1 MAKGML
7 KRFSVADLVIIASIA
22 ALGIAVKPIV
32 GPISKF
38 ISTPLGIPGGS
49 LAGGFYMM
57 WLVLAIS
64 IVNKRF
70 TGTVFGVLQAVLV
83 LLVGMAG
90 KQGMFSLI
98 SYTVPGILADLVYAL
113 IKRRTKLITH
123 LVLSVVANL
132 AGSLS
137 TAIFFFKLPP
147 LMLCMNVAL
156 ATASG
161 IMGGYLAY
169 GTFQALWQTRIIK

>member
-1 MAKGML
+1 MSIL
-7 KRFSVADLVIIASIA
+7 KSFSVKDLIIITAIA

-57 WLVLAIS
+57 WLVLAIV
-64 IVNKRF
+64 IVNKKC

-83 LLVGMAG
+83 LLIGMAG
-90 KQGMFSLI
+90 KQGAFSLI
-98 SYTVPGILADLVYAL
+98 SYTVPGLVADLLFAL
-113 IKRRTKLITH
+113 LRKRGSLLTH
-123 LVLSVVANL
+123 IV
-132 AGSLS
+132 LS
-137 TAIFFFKLPP
+137 TAANLSGSLATALFFFRLPAI
-147 LMLCMNVAL
+147 MVAVNIAF

-161 IMGGYLAY
+161 ILGGYLAF
-169 GTFQALWQTRIIK
+169 GTYQALSKARIIK

>member
-1 MAKGML
+1 MPKAML

-57 WLVLAIS
+57 WLVLAIT

-70 TGTVFGVLQAVLV
+70 TGSLFGFLQAIMVLM
-83 LLVGMAG
+83 VGMAG

-98 SYTVPGILADLVYAL
+98 SYTVPGIVADLL
-113 IKRRTKLITH
+113 FMLLRHRTKLLTH
-123 LVLSVVANL
+123 LLLSVAANL
-132 AGSLS
+132 AGALS
-137 TAIFFFKLPP
+137 TALFFFKLPP
-147 LMLCMNVAL
+147 LMLCVTISL
-156 ATASG
+156 GIASG
-161 IMGGYLAY
+161 VMGGYLAY
-169 GTFQALWQTRIIK
+169 GTNQALWQARIIK